1 MKLNL
6 DSISGDRSE
15 WGEAGI
21 TLPEYDIAKI
31 RTNTAEN
38 PKWIHFGAGNI
49 FRGFIAGLADT
60 LISEGLLDTGI
71 VATDSFD
78 GEIIDKIYY
87 PFDLL
92 TLSVGLRSDGNS
104 EKKVTA
110 GIGDAIKA
118 SGEGLESLKKIAA
131 NSSLQLIS
139 FTITEKGYA
148 CTDLEGNV
156 FSFVQTDIEAGP
168 ASPATAMGIV
178 TALLYERFVNGA
190 FPIALVSMDNCS
202 QNGKKLRDAVLF
214 MATKWM
220 KQGFVEQS
228 FIDYISDEDKVSF
241 PWSMI
246 DKITPRPDES
256 IAAELSRIGVEDMN
270 PIITN
275 RNTFIAPFVN
285 AEIPQ
290 YLVIED
296 KFPNG
301 RPCLEKA
308 GVYMT
313 DRDTVNKA
321 EKMKVMTCLN
331 PLHTALAVCGCLL
344 GYTKISDE
352 MNDEDLKKLVYA
364 LGDEGMK
371 VVISPGIISPE
382 AFIKEVL
389 EERLPNPYLPD
400 TPQRIATDTSQKIA
414 IRFGETIKGYEA
426 EGCVDEMEIIPF
438 VLAAWLRYLIGVD
451 DNGDEMSLSSDPM
464 LEVLKQAIGDV
475 SLGQNIDDMTGIA
488 WILSKEELF
497 GNNLL
502 KMGTLADKVKHHLNN
517 MMLGPGAVR
526 AELKKILN

>member
-6 DSISGDRSE
+6 DSISEERSE
-15 WGEAGI
+15 WENAGI
-21 TLPEYDIAKI
+21 SLPKYDIAKV
-31 RTNTAEN
+31 RANTTEN
-38 PKWIHFGAGNI
+38 PQWIHFGAGNI

-60 LISEGLLDTGI
+60 LIGEGLLDTGI
-71 VATDSFD
+71 IATDSFD

-118 SGEGLESLKKIAA
+118 AGEGLERLKKIAA

-156 FSFVQTDIEAGP
+156 FSFVQTDVEAGP
-168 ASPATAMGIV
+168 SSPSTAMGIV

-214 MATKWM
+214 MAKNWM
-220 KQGFVEQS
+220 KQGFVEQN

-270 PIITN
+270 PIITG

-296 KFPNG
+296 TFPNG

-308 GVYMT
+308 GVY
-313 DRDTVNKA
+313 
-321 EKMKVMTCLN
+321 
-331 PLHTALAVCGCLL
+331 
-344 GYTKISDE
+344 KI
-352 MNDEDLKKLVYA
+352 V
-364 LGDEGMK
+364 
-371 VVISPGIISPE
+371 
-382 AFIKEVL
+382 
-389 EERLPNPYLPD
+389 
-400 TPQRIATDTSQKIA
+400 
-414 IRFGETIKGYEA
+414 
-426 EGCVDEMEIIPF
+426 
-438 VLAAWLRYLIGVD
+438 
-451 DNGDEMSLSSDPM
+451 
-464 LEVLKQAIGDV
+464 
-475 SLGQNIDDMTGIA
+475 
-488 WILSKEELF
+488 
-497 GNNLL
+497 
-502 KMGTLADKVKHHLNN
+502 
-517 MMLGPGAVR
+517 
-526 AELKKILN
+526 